1 MLCSILGVSKSRYYD
16 WIRQPISKRKK
27 RIQELDTMII
37 KIFNEHKGRYGSTR
51 IFHELKAEGIMCT
64 RKMIAKRMMAL
75 NLVAKARK
83 KFKVTTDSC
92 HKKPVAP
99 NILEQD
105 FAASKA
111 NQKWLSDIT
120 YISTQEGWLYLCVF
134 IDLFS
139 RSIIGWSMSKSL
151 KADLVTNALTMALYK
166 RKFPKGV
173 IVHSDRGSQYCS
185 DKYQKMLLAN
195 KLLCSMSSKGCCY
208 DNAAMESFFHT
219 LKVEL
224 VHDEKYKSREEAK
237 TSIASYIECY
247 YNRKR
252 RHSAIN
258 YCIPEEYDIL
268 FRVA

>member
-1 MLCSILGVSKSRYYD
+1 
-16 WIRQPISKRKK
+16 
-27 RIQELDTMII
+27 
-37 KIFNEHKGRYGSTR
+37 
-51 IFHELKAEGIMCT
+51 
-64 RKMIAKRMMAL
+64 MIAKRMMAL

-105 FAASKA
+105 FTATKA

-139 RSIIGWSMSKSL
+139 RSIVGWSMSKSL
-151 KADLVTNALTMALYK
+151 KAELVTNALTMALYK

-173 IVHSDRGSQYCS
+173 IIHSDRGSQYCS
-185 DKYQKMLLAN
+185 DKYQNMLKAN
-195 KLLCSMSSKGCCY
+195 KLICSMSSKGCCY

-237 TSIASYIECY
+237 TSVIVQTHV
-247 YNRKR
+247 R
-252 RHSAIN
+252 
-258 YCIPEEYDIL
+258 
-268 FRVA
+268 FF